1 MTWCSLLFLV
11 SPNPHHS
18 TSCWN
23 TLLWPWVLEYLYLI
37 NIQSVQCVHH
47 SPSVLSLHCC
57 TCPVCYPT
65 HRPILDLAACRATP
79 ACQVIYYPAYTQDLA
94 GYIPLLEYRTDLGVT
109 RLPLGHLVNIFLG

>member
-1 MTWCSLLFLV
+1 MFIYVCKILCQSCLSATITMLV
-11 SPNPHHS
+11 
-18 TSCWN
+18 
-23 TLLWPWVLEYLYLI
+23 LVLQWVLEYLYLI

-94 GYIPLLEYRTDLGVT
+94 GYIPLLEYRTD
-109 RLPLGHLVNIFLG
+109 